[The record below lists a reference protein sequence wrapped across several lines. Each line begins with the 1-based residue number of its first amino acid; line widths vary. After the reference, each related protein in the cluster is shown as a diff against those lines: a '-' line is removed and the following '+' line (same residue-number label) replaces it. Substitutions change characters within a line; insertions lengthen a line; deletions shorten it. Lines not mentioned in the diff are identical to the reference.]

1 MRSFLD
7 LEAAILS
14 QDRGQISDYL
24 AEIDRKTE
32 SAMFLQASEHF
43 GFRTVEHHGR
53 RFAMRAEIGRVM
65 GYIDESGLRK
75 MAERYD
81 LESLSLGSFG
91 QDVRIK
97 FADQLGLS
105 PKAGRTT
112 LVGWDTF
119 LVAGM
124 QGTNEAAHAVKLY
137 LLNIER
143 AGRMAAGVTDA
154 ARERSRRIDDAA
166 KVVNMVS
173 KASREKNANIRARL
187 MEYIDAATDG
197 ALQLPRQL
205 ELPRSLDFDD

>member
-1 MRSFLD
+1 MKSFIE

-14 QDRGQISDYL
+14 EDQSQIRDYL

-32 SAMFLQASEHF
+32 SAMFRQASEHF

-75 MAERYD
+75 MASRYD
-81 LESLSLGSFG
+81 LEAISVGTFG
-91 QDVRIK
+91 QGVRMSIVEE
-97 FADQLGLS
+97 LGLD
-105 PKAGRTT
+105 KRDGKTV

-119 LVAGM
+119 LLAGM
-124 QGTNEAAHAVKLY
+124 HGTNDAAKAVKLY

-143 AGRMAAGVTDA
+143 AGRVAAGVTDV

-173 KASREKNANIRARL
+173 KASREKNAQVRARL

-197 ALQLPRQL
+197 ALNLPKQL
-205 ELPRSLDFDD
+205 EIGN